1 MNTES
6 SVLTQVA
13 VSLIPRLNSNFC
25 LPLIE
30 QCGGIEGFFRESE
43 HALQQIYRQFNI
55 SPDLF
60 DRKSALQGAE
70 KELELID
77 KYDIR
82 ICSMENADYP
92 ELLKQCE
99 DVPLILYYKGDLKTS
114 DATKYL
120 AIVGTRH
127 ASVRYQERVERIISE
142 LCQMGHRP
150 TIVSGLAYGIDAS
163 AHRASL
169 KHQLQTFAILGHG
182 LHMIYPASHK
192 TLAESIID
200 AGGALVSEFP
210 CTSTTLPRNFLQR
223 NRIIAGLCH
232 ATLVAESAAKGGAMS
247 TARAALSYNR
257 DVMAFPGRPDDK
269 YSAGCNQLIKENVA
283 ALVENGT
290 DIARILNYPS
300 SESKPVQTTL
310 DLFGTGENGSLI
322 ISLLEKNGDTHI
334 DELSKLSQIPP
345 SELAGLLLQ
354 LELEGKILALPGKRY
369 ACV

>member
-43 HALQQIYRQFNI
+43 QALQQIYRQFNI

-99 DVPLILYYKGDLKTS
+99 DVPLILYYKGHLKTS

-169 KHQLQTFAILGHG
+169 KYQLQTFAILGHG

-210 CTSTTLPRNFLQR
+210 CTSTTHPSNFLQR